1 MGKFYCTIKK
11 HINIIL
17 SGLIIF
23 CVLSVSALITLK
35 YIDHTEADNII
46 MNDKD
51 LKNITADDIIMNDKD
66 LKNITAEDLKETELT
81 VADTL
86 NNSDYPLI
94 ARLPERDIYLYGL
107 NKSKFS
113 FTGVILKQ
121 GSHIQTFKWN
131 YLTARLIL
139 PKIKVAD
146 YDHDGTDEVLI
157 ILDTASGTGVAIEEL
172 HILEPRNDGLYD
184 DIEFLPDDYIN
195 QLNSNIQ
202 YNYNK
207 EENKFI
213 FNIGNNK
220 YEMDTANKFKNWTF
234 KNITYGTIIYFDT
247 DNIIQITAAPG
258 YLFKEIVSP
267 QFFSAIKAKVN
278 YNNGEFK
285 LSDFEFKENPLPPL
299 R

>member
-1 MGKFYCTIKK
+1 MKKFYYTIKK
-11 HINIIL
+11 HKIIIF

-46 MNDKD
+46 MNDKE
-51 LKNITADDIIMNDKD
+51 LKDV
-66 LKNITAEDLKETELT
+66 TAEDLKETELT
-81 VADTL
+81 EADIL

-146 YDHDGTDEVLI
+146 YDHDGTDELLI
-157 ILDTASGTGVAIEEL
+157 ILHNASGTGVAIEEL
-172 HILEPRNDGLYD
+172 HMLEPRNDGLYD

-195 QLNSNIQ
+195 QINSNIK

-207 EENKFI
+207 EKNKLI

-234 KNITYGTIIYFDT
+234 KNITYGTMIFYDAG
-247 DNIIQITAAPG
+247 NIIQITVAQE
-258 YLFKEIVSP
+258 YHFKEIVSP
-267 QFFSAIKAKVN
+267 QLFGTVKAKVN

-285 LSDFEFKENPLPPL
+285 LSDFEFKENFIPPL

>member
-51 LKNITADDIIMNDKD
+51 LKNITA
-66 LKNITAEDLKETELT
+66 EDLKETELT

-107 NKSKFS
+107 NKPD

-121 GSHIQTFKWN
+121 GSHIQAFNWTYMTPVF
-131 YLTARLIL
+131 IL

-172 HILEPRNDGLYD
+172 HMLEPRNDGLYD
-184 DIEFLPDDYIN
+184 DIVFLPDDYIN

-207 EENKFI
+207 EENKLI

-234 KNITYGTIIYFDT
+234 KNITYGTIIYFDA

>member
-1 MGKFYCTIKK
+1 MGKFHCTIKK
-11 HINIIL
+11 YKIIVF

-23 CVLSVSALITLK
+23 CVLSVSTLITLR
-35 YIDHTEADNII
+35 YINYT
-46 MNDKD
+46 K
-51 LKNITADDIIMNDKD
+51 ADDIIMNDKELQD
-66 LKNITAEDLKETELT
+66 ITIEDLKETELT
-81 VADTL
+81 NSDTF

-94 ARLPERDIYLYGL
+94 ARLPERDIYLYGS
-107 NKSKFS
+107 NKSDFA
-113 FTGVILKQ
+113 GVVLKQ
-121 GSHIQTFKWN
+121 GSHIQTFNWT
-131 YLTARLIL
+131 YMTPVFIL

-157 ILDTASGTGVAIEEL
+157 ILDTASGTGVSIEEL
-172 HILEPRNDGLYD
+172 HMLEPRNDGLYA
-184 DIEFLPDDYIN
+184 DIVFLPDDYIN

-207 EENKFI
+207 EKNKLI

-234 KNITYGTIIYFDT
+234 KNITYGTIIYFDA

-285 LSDFEFKENPLPPL
+285 LSDFEFKEDPLPPL

>member
-17 SGLIIF
+17 IGLIIF

-35 YIDHTEADNII
+35 YIDHTEADN
-46 MNDKD
+46 
-51 LKNITADDIIMNDKD
+51 IIMNDKD

-107 NKSKFS
+107 NKPD

-121 GSHIQTFKWN
+121 GSHIQAFNWTYMTPVF
-131 YLTARLIL
+131 IL

-207 EENKFI
+207 EENKLI